1 MLKMN
6 PVSDAFAPTQH
17 DTRRLISMQAELQ
30 ACLALSR
37 ATLQTL
43 AAISPQLGETAEAAL
58 EDEAAGATQ
67 EAAQIIT
74 EARRDLHRPAA
85 ARALERAIL
94 RAAEKLPEERG

>member
-1 MLKMN
+1 MPK
-6 PVSDAFAPTQH
+6 PETVSEALAPTQP
-17 DTRRLISMQAELQ
+17 DVRRLTAMQAELQ

-43 AAISPQLGETAEAAL
+43 AALSPQLGETAEAAL
-58 EDEAAGATQ
+58 EDEAAGASR

-94 RAAEKLPEERG
+94 RAAETLPEPCG